1 MMNESNVPHFSNSRH
16 RPKKI
21 QDQIVE
27 DTGQKEDLLNE
38 NRTDGQAQS
47 QPDMLPETPLEC
59 NELDDELEKD
69 LPVVEQEQDLEN
81 LKHTENEVSSSL
93 LEHTENEVSSSLL
106 EYCTMRESSD
116 DDESSIH
123 SSCGFIDVSKL
134 NIDWDEVKEGK
145 AAGLPSQWETVSE
158 DEKEEADLSANIGM
172 DLYDALRVK
181 AAAYANHEW
190 QEYWS
195 HYGPAYLAEC
205 WQEQHPDIPLKHVE
219 TVSGL
224 GFLCEALEQKM
235 QLESCP
241 ELEKS
246 TVEGDQMMSP
256 DNSKTQ
262 TRSKA
267 DEINVVF
274 DGGLPKSAVKSQISA
289 SEEHTCTPE
298 ALHSQCTTS
307 KSNVVSLTDEEVLYL
322 WNEFYN
328 SLYWY
333 AFQLFQGSEN
343 EELAGEEFI
352 NEECLSEED
361 ETEPARVSEIIL
373 LFAILEFYFSGFLN
387 IVVSQVILTPLLRQD
402 TIVVG

>member
-1 MMNESNVPHFSNSRH
+1 M
-16 RPKKI
+16 
-21 QDQIVE
+21 E
-27 DTGQKEDLLNE
+27 DTGQKEDVLTE
-38 NRTDGQAQS
+38 NGIDGQAQS
-47 QPDMLPETPLEC
+47 QPDMLAETPLEC
-59 NELDDELEKD
+59 KELDDELEKD
-69 LPVVEQEQDLEN
+69 LPVVEQEQELEN
-81 LKHTENEVSSSL
+81 LK
-93 LEHTENEVSSSLL
+93 HTENEVSSSLL

-116 DDESSIH
+116 DDESSVH

-158 DEKEEADLSANIGM
+158 EEKEEEADLSANIGM

-246 TVEGDQMMSP
+246 TMDGEQMMSP
-256 DNSKTQ
+256 DKSKTKA
-262 TRSKA
+262 RSNA
-267 DEINVVF
+267 DEIDLVLDV
-274 DGGLPKSAVKSQISA
+274 GLPESPVKSQILA
-289 SEEHTCTPE
+289 SEEHTSTPE
-298 ALHSQCTTS
+298 GLHSHDTTS
-307 KSNVVSLTDEEVLYL
+307 KNNVVSLTDEEVLYL

-343 EELAGEEFI
+343 EELVGNEFI

-361 ETEPARVSEIIL
+361 ETEPAQVSEII
-373 LFAILEFYFSGFLN
+373 
-387 IVVSQVILTPLLRQD
+387 
-402 TIVVG
+402 